1 MPSAGASGAVTV
13 NGSNVAERVRD
24 AIARLTA
31 SEKRAA
37 QALLANYP
45 VQGLETVARFAARA
59 GVSAPTILRFINRLG
74 FSGYSD
80 FQRALKEEVEAQLQS
95 PLAKTDHVPG
105 RLHGGGNPH
114 EVFASAVAKNVTET
128 FSHLPAAEIDAVVK
142 LLADPR
148 RPAHV
153 LGGRFTDALAR
164 YLTAHLRILRPAVTH
179 MDGQPVNW
187 RDQLI
192 DMGRR
197 DVLVIFD
204 IRRYQQ
210 NLADLA
216 DAAARQHVTIV
227 LLTDQWLSPVA
238 SYAKHVLP
246 ARITVPSPWDSSAA
260 LMVIVEVLV
269 AGVTARRLEESR
281 KRMADLERLRGNGLI
296 D

>member
-1 MPSAGASGAVTV
+1 MTAG
-13 NGSNVAERVRD
+13 GSNIAERVRD
-24 AIARLTA
+24 SVAQLTA

-37 QALLANYP
+37 QTLLANYP
-45 VQGLETVARFAARA
+45 VQGLETVARFAANA
-59 GVSAPTILRFINRLG
+59 GVSAPTILRFINRIG
-74 FSGYSD
+74 FSGYAD
-80 FQRALKEEVEAQLQS
+80 FQRALKEEVEEQLQS
-95 PLAKTDHVPG
+95 PLAKTAHVPAG
-105 RLHGGGNPH
+105 RNGGGAPH
-114 EVFASAVAKNVTET
+114 EIFARAVAENVTET
-128 FSHLPAAEIDAVVK
+128 FSHLPAAEIGAVVD

-210 NLADLA
+210 NLAELA
-216 DAAARQHVTIV
+216 EAAAKRHVTVV

-238 SYAKHVLP
+238 GHARHVLP

-260 LMVIVEVLV
+260 LMVIVEALV
-269 AGVTARRLEESR
+269 AGVTSRRLEESR
-281 KRMADLERLRGNGLI
+281 KRMTDLERLRDHGLI

>member
-1 MPSAGASGAVTV
+1 MSKD
-13 NGSNVAERVRD
+13 GSNIAEQVRD
-24 AIARLTA
+24 CLCTLTA

-37 QALLANYP
+37 QTLLANYP
-45 VQGLETVARFAARA
+45 VLGLETVAKFAAQA
-59 GVSAPTILRFINRLG
+59 GVSAPTILRFVARLG
-74 FSGYSD
+74 FTGYSD

-95 PLAKTDHVPG
+95 PLAKAEIVPAG
-105 RLHGGGNPH
+105 RQSAGQPDDR
-114 EVFASAVAKNVTET
+114 FARAVAENVIET
-128 FSHLPAAEIDAVVK
+128 FQHLPATEIEAVVE

-148 RPAHV
+148 RPVHV

-164 YLTAHLRILRPAVTH
+164 YLTAHLRILRPTVTH

-197 DVLVIFD
+197 DVLLIFD

-210 NLADLA
+210 NLAELA
-216 DAAARQHVTIV
+216 EAAAKRHVTLV

-238 SYAKHVLP
+238 KNARHVLP

-260 LMVIVEVLV
+260 LMVIVEALV
-269 AGVTARRLEESR
+269 AGVTTRRLEQSR
-281 KRMADLERLRGNGLI
+281 KRMTDLERLRDHGLI